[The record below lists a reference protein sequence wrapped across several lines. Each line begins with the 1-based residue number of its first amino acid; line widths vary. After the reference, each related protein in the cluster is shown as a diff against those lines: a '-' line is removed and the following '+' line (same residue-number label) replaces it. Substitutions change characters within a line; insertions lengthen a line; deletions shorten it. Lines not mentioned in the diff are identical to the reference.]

1 MKTTKDNPA
10 AFKKVLPV
18 TLVRLIKKTLKMI
31 LNRRVIKARNFLT
44 AEVLNYFARKGKSN
58 QFYCNLCKEESSYFF
73 HTSNEKRILRNSI
86 CPNCSSRKRHR
97 GLFEEYKNILSDL
110 GNPKILHFA
119 PEPVFYKLFQSYNY
133 VTADI
138 ELDDVDLKLNI
149 QKIDC
154 NSKSYKL
161 ILCNHVLEHVKDDK
175 KAIDELERILQPS
188 GILLITVP
196 GDWTRDK
203 IVEYR
208 KADGNGHYR
217 DYGLDFIEILKKKF
231 TGVEVVDLYKYNDIY
246 NYSIGLTPN
255 HDLAFVCHKT

>member
-1 MKTTKDNPA
+1 MDNPA

-18 TLVRLIKKTLKMI
+18 TLVGLIKKTLRMI
-31 LNRRVIKARNFLT
+31 LNGRVIKTRNFIAAELLNYIARN
-44 AEVLNYFARKGKSN
+44 GKSN
-58 QFYCNLCKEESSYFF
+58 KYYCNLCKNESYYFF

-86 CPNCSSRKRHR
+86 CPNCNSRKRHR
-97 GLFEEYKNILSDL
+97 GLFILYKEILSKLDT
-110 GNPKILHFA
+110 PKILHFA

-138 ELDDVDLKLNI
+138 ELADVDLKLNI

-154 NSKSYKL
+154 KSESYKL

-175 KAIDELERILQPS
+175 KAIDELERILHPS

-196 GDWTRDK
+196 GDWTRDE
-203 IVEYR
+203 IVKYS

-217 DYGLDFIEILKKKF
+217 DYGLDFVEILKRKF
-231 TGVEVVDLYKYNDIY
+231 TDVDVVDLFKYNDFY
-246 NYSIGLTPN
+246 NLSIGLTPK